1 MPSSEATPAATTHRS
16 RSMRLTAAWL
26 TAAAALTLTACNGV
40 ANGASSDQ
48 GAASKVSTSNES
60 AESSTTT
67 KKSDSD
73 SPGSGSKAQAPGGRA
88 QSGSA
93 TTRCTIDGMKSF
105 IAPSNSHATPQK
117 KAVATLSVT
126 NFSGETCTL
135 QGYPG
140 VAIRDDSGKTS
151 TTINASRSGAKPT
164 LITLQDGQSAAAQL
178 LYDDV
183 NREGSASGRL
193 VCPVEASTAQVT
205 LPDTKQTGA
214 VQVDNR
220 DGVGADILSVCGKGV
235 TVTPLS
241 PAK

>member
-1 MPSSEATPAATTHRS
+1 MPSSTPTPAATTHRS
-16 RSMRLTAAWL
+16 RSLRLAAACL
-26 TAAAALTLTACNGV
+26 TAAAALTLTACKGD
-40 ANGASSDQ
+40 SSDQ
-48 GAASKVSTSNES
+48 GASKVSTINES

-73 SPGSGSKAQAPGGRA
+73 SSGSKAQAPGGHA

-93 TTRCTIDGMKSF
+93 TTRCTIDSMKSF
-105 IAPSNSHATPQK
+105 IAPSNSHASAQK

-193 VCPVEASTAQVT
+193 VCPVEAATAQVT
-205 LPDTKQTGA
+205 LPDTKQTGT

-220 DGVGADILSVCGKGV
+220 DGVGADILSICGKGV
-235 TVTPLS
+235 TVTPLA